1 MEKIGNGALDLL
13 FQACMWNLIRWILI
27 AVPNIC
33 IISWTKNKATVTFYL
48 KSCIYIMQFHV
59 FWLSERTRQLL
70 AIQKTCL
77 VSVPT
82 FPSTPHP
89 QIKLSC
95 CPTAWMV
102 KDLRK
107 LQERFPILW
116 NQNAPVVFLNILPFK
131 GLGRNLIEFV
141 FWKQFYEFCNC
152 LDSKGP
158 DPHGCHLSNII
169 DVA

>member
-59 FWLSERTRQLL
+59 FWLSESTRQLL
-70 AIQKTCL
+70 VIQKTCL

-95 CPTAWMV
+95 CLTAWMV

-107 LQERFPILW
+107 LQERFLILW
-116 NQNAPVVFLNILPFK
+116 TRPVESERSCSFLKYFTIQGVRQELSLICFLKTILRI
-131 GLGRNLIEFV
+131 L
-141 FWKQFYEFCNC
+141 
-152 LDSKGP
+152 
-158 DPHGCHLSNII
+158 
-169 DVA
+169 